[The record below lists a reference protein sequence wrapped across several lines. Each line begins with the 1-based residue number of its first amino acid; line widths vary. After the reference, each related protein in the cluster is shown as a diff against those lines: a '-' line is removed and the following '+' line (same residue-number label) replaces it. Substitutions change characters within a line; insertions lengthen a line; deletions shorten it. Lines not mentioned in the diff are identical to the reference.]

1 MCVSCAVHRVAAGYS
16 QLQDGMASEGSIGSG
31 FSRMAIGS
39 KGLCSSSGSSSKSG
53 QSVARPPPPHR
64 SPGVQ
69 QPGSTTQSSS
79 SASVSRSA
87 GRSIISRN
95 AAALVSPSSRRQGSE
110 SKSSSA
116 AQRLVKAQAKTLSG
130 ILEDV
135 RAAGPQNYVKQS
147 HWAWYVWPTTKEGIS
162 DPLNTAVK
170 GVADVV
176 FVLGAPTLGTWTA
189 LLEVL
194 AAALRARGSRR
205 VFPSIDHGRIEF
217 FLREWA
223 EYREKMP
230 DRFASAFDQFAQA
243 WTDAS
248 R

>member
-1 MCVSCAVHRVAAGYS
+1 
-16 QLQDGMASEGSIGSG
+16 MASEGSIGSG

-39 KGLCSSSGSSSKSG
+39 KGVCSSSGSSSKSG
-53 QSVARPPPPHR
+53 QGVARSSSPPHR

-79 SASVSRSA
+79 SASGSRNA

-135 RAAGPQNYVKQS
+135 RAAGPQNYVKNS

-217 FLREWA
+217 FLREWGSA